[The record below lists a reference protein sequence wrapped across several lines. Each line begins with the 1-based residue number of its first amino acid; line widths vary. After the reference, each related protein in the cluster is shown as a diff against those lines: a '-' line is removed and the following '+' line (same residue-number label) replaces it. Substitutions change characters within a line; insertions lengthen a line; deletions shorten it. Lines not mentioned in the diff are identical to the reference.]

1 MRCHRLSA
9 TEIKNILLTLDS
21 HSVTLEGQALLSG
34 VELNVAATGITFGV
48 FSKSSAS
55 FVFIF
60 GDLFP
65 ISLFYNKV
73 IGYMIPE

>member
-48 FSKSSAS
+48 FIKSSAGS
-55 FVFIF
+55 R
-60 GDLFP
+60 LAE
-65 ISLFYNKV
+65 KEK
-73 IGYMIPE
+73 IPQLR